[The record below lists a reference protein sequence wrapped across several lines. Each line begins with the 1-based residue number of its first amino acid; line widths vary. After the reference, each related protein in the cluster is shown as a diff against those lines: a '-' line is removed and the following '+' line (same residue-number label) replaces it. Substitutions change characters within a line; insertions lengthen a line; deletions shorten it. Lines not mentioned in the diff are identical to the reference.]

1 MKKTILMALMVLGAT
16 VASADSYLYWMV
28 DNSDYEFSYAGVGVH
43 NKSDG
48 SRAGELADFV
58 DANSDKRSTPATIT
72 SVGGYASDSYTFFV
86 ELYNDS
92 DDLIHKSQNG
102 YAYSPSAS
110 YILTSKMDAATA
122 QAATASSFVIPE
134 PTSGLMVLLGVGLLG
149 LRRKKA

>member
-28 DNSDYEFSYAGVGVH
+28 DNSNYEFSYAGVGVY
-43 NKSDG
+43 NSG
-48 SRAGELADFV
+48 GTRVGELADFV
-58 DANSDKRSTPATIT
+58 DANSDKRSTPAMTT

-86 ELYNDS
+86 QLYNDIY
-92 DDLIHKSQNG
+92 DLIHKSQNG

-122 QAATASSFVIPE
+122 SAATASSFVIPE

>member
-28 DNSDYEFSYAGVGVH
+28 DNSDYEFSYAGVGVY
-43 NKSDG
+43 SGG
-48 SRAGELADFV
+48 SRVGELTDFV
-58 DANSDKRSTPATIT
+58 AANSDKRSTPATIT
-72 SVGGYASDSYTFFV
+72 SVGGYDNTSYSFFV

-92 DDLIHKSQNG
+92 DDLIHKSQDG

-110 YILTSKMDAATA
+110 YILTSKMDATTA
-122 QAATASSFVIPE
+122 SAATARSFVIPE

>member
-28 DNSDYEFSYAGVGVH
+28 DNSNYEFSYAGVGVY
-43 NKSDG
+43 SG
-48 SRAGELADFV
+48 SSKVGNLDDFV
-58 DANSDKRSTPATIT
+58 AANSDKRSTPAMIT
-72 SVGGYASDSYTFFV
+72 NVGGYTDGYSFFV

-92 DDLIHKSQNG
+92 DELIHTSQNG

-110 YILTSKMDAATA
+110 YILTSKMDATTA
-122 QAATASSFVIPE
+122 SAATARSFVIPE

>member
-28 DNSDYEFSYAGVGVH
+28 DNSDYEFSYAGVGVY
-43 NKSDG
+43 SGG
-48 SRAGELADFV
+48 SRVGELADFV
-58 DANSDKRSTPATIT
+58 AANSDKRSTPATIT
-72 SVGGYASDSYTFFV
+72 SVGEYTDGYSFFV

-92 DDLIHKSQNG
+92 DELIHTSQNG

-110 YILTSKMDAATA
+110 YILTSKMDATTA
-122 QAATASSFVIPE
+122 SAATASSFVIPE

>member
-28 DNSDYEFSYAGVGVH
+28 NDSNYEFSYAGVGVY
-43 NKSDG
+43 SGG
-48 SRAGELADFV
+48 SRVGDLADSFV
-58 DANSDKRSTPATIT
+58 AANSDKRSTPAMIT
-72 SVGGYASDSYTFFV
+72 NVGEYTDGYSFFV

-92 DDLIHKSQNG
+92 DDLIHTSQDG

-110 YILTSKMDAATA
+110 YILTSKMDATTA
-122 QAATASSFVIPE
+122 SAATASSFVIPE